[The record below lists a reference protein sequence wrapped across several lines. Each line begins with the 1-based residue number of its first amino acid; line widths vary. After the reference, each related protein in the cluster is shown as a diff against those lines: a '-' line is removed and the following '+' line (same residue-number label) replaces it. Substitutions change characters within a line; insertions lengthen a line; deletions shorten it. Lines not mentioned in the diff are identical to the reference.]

1 MEEGTR
7 EGNQDELT
15 TELTWEDI
23 RQLKGYLSVE
33 GFEYWTEEIWILS
46 SCARYAESLKV
57 WRPNINVIKQQDAPV
72 SDLLV
77 ELEMRREEFLSW
89 LSGE

>member
-1 MEEGTR
+1 M
-7 EGNQDELT
+7 
-15 TELTWEDI
+15 
-23 RQLKGYLSVE
+23 
-33 GFEYWTEEIWILS
+33 
-46 SCARYAESLKV
+46 
-57 WRPNINVIKQQDAPV
+57 IKQQDAPV